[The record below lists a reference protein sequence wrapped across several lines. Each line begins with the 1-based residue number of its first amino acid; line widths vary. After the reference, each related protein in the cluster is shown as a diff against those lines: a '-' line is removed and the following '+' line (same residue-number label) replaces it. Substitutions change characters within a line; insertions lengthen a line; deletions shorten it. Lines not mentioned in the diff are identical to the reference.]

1 MAGFGTDAV
10 GVASLVEIEEVG
22 GESRTRSQMVT
33 NYPQQLAAAPA
44 AERSTAAED
53 GLIARAVGFV
63 SQRFCAVRGHDS
75 VLHFEENRVRLRCTS
90 CGYDSPGWEVND
102 RRPNVRYARAD
113 EQRFLLDPDLKR
125 TA

>member
-1 MAGFGTDAV
+1 MVGVGTDAV
-10 GVASLVEIEEVG
+10 AVASLVKIDQRSEEKAG
-22 GESRTRSQMVT
+22 TRNQMVT
-33 NYPQQLAAAPA
+33 NYPQQLTAAPA
-44 AERSTAAED
+44 AERPTAAED

-90 CGYDSPGWEVND
+90 CGYDSPGWEVK
-102 RRPNVRYARAD
+102 P
-113 EQRFLLDPDLKR
+113 ELKK

>member
-1 MAGFGTDAV
+1 
-10 GVASLVEIEEVG
+10 
-22 GESRTRSQMVT
+22 MVT
-33 NYPQQLAAAPA
+33 NYPQQPTASPA
-44 AERSTAAED
+44 AERSTAVED

-90 CGYDSPGWEVND
+90 CGYDSPGWEVK
-102 RRPNVRYARAD
+102 P
-113 EQRFLLDPDLKR
+113 ELKK

>member
-1 MAGFGTDAV
+1 
-10 GVASLVEIEEVG
+10 
-22 GESRTRSQMVT
+22 MVT
-33 NYPQQLAAAPA
+33 NDPQQLTAAPE

-75 VLHFEENRVRLRCTS
+75 VLHFEEHRVRLRCTS

-113 EQRFLLDPDLKR
+113 EQRFMLDPELKR
-125 TA
+125 SA